1 MNYALDAL
9 WWRLQDPAVRDLAA
23 VLTAP
28 PLWHS
33 GREVPVAALLGRQGF
48 RFLLALDDEPFPL
61 YRHLAQEA
69 PFARRL
75 GRYAESLL
83 AFWLAHAPHSELV
96 ARNLPL
102 ADADGCSLGEADFL
116 CRLDGEAWH
125 LELCCKYYGGCT
137 AADFC
142 GLNADDRLSEKADK
156 LQQQMRLLQQPAVE
170 AAYPQYAGQA
180 WRSGSVVRGVG
191 FSANSTLCGEP
202 LNPDGWGGRL
212 VDDWCAVELAPH
224 QRFYPLP
231 RMAYLAPARVSEKE
245 VLTAEAM
252 AEQDG
257 GLAAI
262 MARRPDGMWHEEGR
276 LMCRR

>member
-33 GREVPVAALLGRQGF
+33 GREVPVAVLLGGQGF
-48 RFLLALDDEPFPL
+48 RFLLALDDDPWLL

-75 GRYAESLL
+75 GRYAENLL

-96 ARNLPL
+96 ARHLPL
-102 ADADGCSLGEADFL
+102 ADAGGRSLGEADFL
-116 CRLDGEAWH
+116 CRLNGEAWH
-125 LELCCKYYGGCT
+125 IELCCKYYGGRA

-142 GLNADDRLSEKADK
+142 GLNADDRLSEKARK
-156 LQQQMRLLQQPAVE
+156 LQQQMRLLQQPAFQ

-180 WRSGSVVRGVG
+180 WRSGSVVRGIG
-191 FSANSTLCGEP
+191 FSTEGALSGEP
-202 LNPDGWGGRL
+202 LNSYGWSGRL
-212 VDDWCAVELAPH
+212 VDDWRTVVLAPH

-231 RMAYLAPARVSEKE
+231 RLAYLAPARVAETE

-252 AEQDG
+252 AEQGG
-257 GLAAI
+257 GLAAVVV
-262 MARRPDGMWHEEGR
+262 RRPDGMWHEEQR
-276 LMCRR
+276 VMCRC

>member
-1 MNYALDAL
+1 MNYASDAL

-33 GREVPVAALLGRQGF
+33 GREVTVAALLGRQGF
-48 RFLLALDDEPFPL
+48 RFLLALDDEPLPL

-69 PFARRL
+69 PFGRRL

-83 AFWLAHAPHSELV
+83 AFWLARAPHSELV

-102 ADADGCSLGEADFL
+102 ADADGRSLGEADFL
-116 CRLDGEAWH
+116 CRLDGTAWH
-125 LELCCKYYGGCT
+125 LELCCKYYGGGT

-142 GLNADDRLSEKADK
+142 GLNAADRLNEKADK
-156 LQQQMRLLQQPAVE
+156 LQQQLCLLQRPEFA
-170 AAYPQYAGQA
+170 AAYPPYAGQA

-191 FSANSTLCGEP
+191 FSADGALLGAP
-202 LNPDGWGGRL
+202 LNPYGWSGRL
-212 VDDWCAVELAPH
+212 VDDWRAVELAPQ

-231 RMAYLAPARVSEKE
+231 RTAYLAPARVAQTE

-252 AEQDG
+252 AEQGG

-262 MARRPDGMWHEEGR
+262 VACRPDGMWHEEER